1 VTEYATSSDGTQI
14 AFDRYGSGPAV
25 IFVPAAIQFR
35 ALSPQT
41 GELAQSLADQGFTV
55 VVYDRRG
62 RGETAAPGPYT
73 LAAELEDL
81 RSLIDAVDGRAALVG
96 NSSGGA
102 IALAAAAAGLPVT
115 ALALWE
121 VPLGAEL
128 GSEGAEFLAGLRE
141 RVAAGDQ
148 VGTIEF
154 YMRDMPPEW
163 LERAKRGPI
172 WPVMTA
178 ISATLVPDAEALAW
192 TQSAPHADLFS
203 SILVPVLAMHG
214 TEALPL
220 FPAAAQAVAMAVADG
235 RVVTVGGREHSWDA
249 GEMTKALA
257 DFLPR

>member
-1 VTEYATSSDGTQI
+1 VTEYATSSDGTRI

-41 GELAQSLADQGFTV
+41 GDLAKSVADNGFTV
-55 VVYDRRG
+55 VEYDRRG
-62 RGETAAPGPYT
+62 RGESASPGPYT
-73 LAAELEDL
+73 LAAELADL
-81 RSLIDAVDGRAALVG
+81 RALIDAVGGQAALVG

-102 IALAAAAAGLPVT
+102 IALAAAAGGLPVT
-115 ALALWE
+115 AVALWE
-121 VPLGAEL
+121 VPLGPEV
-128 GSEGAEFLAGLRE
+128 GSDGAEFLAGLRE
-141 RVAAGDQ
+141 RVDAGDE

-178 ISATLVPDAEALAW
+178 ISATLLPDAEALAW
-192 TQSAPHADLFS
+192 TQSAAHQDLFS
-203 SILVPVLAMHG
+203 SIDVPVLAMHG
-214 TEALPL
+214 TQALPL
-220 FPAAAQAVAMAVADG
+220 FPAAAKAVVAAVPHG
-235 RVVTVGGREHSWDA
+235 RVATVGGREHSWDRS
-249 GEMTKALA
+249 EMAQALA

>member
-1 VTEYATSSDGTQI
+1 VTEYATSSDGTRI

-25 IFVPAAIQFR
+25 IFVPAAMQFR
-35 ALSPQT
+35 AFAPQT
-41 GELAQSLADQGFTV
+41 GDLAAALAAKGFTV

-62 RGETAAPGPYT
+62 RGETVGEGPFT
-73 LAAELEDL
+73 LAAELADL
-81 RSLIDAVDGRAALVG
+81 RALIDAVGGRAGLVG

-102 IALAAAAAGLPVT
+102 IALAAASAGLPVT
-115 ALALWE
+115 AVALWE

-128 GSEGAEFLAGLRE
+128 GSAGAEFLAGLRE
-141 RVAAGDQ
+141 RVEAGDE
-148 VGTIEF
+148 VGSVEF

-163 LERAKRGPI
+163 LERARKSPA

-203 SILVPVLAMHG
+203 PIGVPVLAMYG

-220 FPAAAQAVAMAVADG
+220 FPRAAEAVAAAVPDG
-235 RVVTVGGREHSWDA
+235 RVATLAGREHGWDLT
-249 GEMTKALA
+249 EMTKVLA

>member
-1 VTEYATSSDGTQI
+1 VTEYATSSDGTRI

-41 GELAQSLADQGFTV
+41 GDLAKSVADNGFTV

-62 RGETAAPGPYT
+62 RGESASPGPYT
-73 LAAELEDL
+73 LAAELADL
-81 RSLIDAVDGRAALVG
+81 RALIDAVGGQAALVG

-102 IALAAAAAGLPVT
+102 IALAAAAGGLPVT
-115 ALALWE
+115 AVALWE
-121 VPLGAEL
+121 VPLGPEL
-128 GSEGAEFLAGLRE
+128 GSDGAEFLAGLRE
-141 RVAAGDQ
+141 RVDARDE

-178 ISATLVPDAEALAW
+178 ISATLLPDAEALAW
-192 TQSAPHADLFS
+192 TQSAPHQDLFS
-203 SILVPVLAMHG
+203 SIDVPVLAMHG
-214 TEALPL
+214 TQALPL
-220 FPAAAQAVAMAVADG
+220 FPAAAKAVVAAVPHG
-235 RVVTVGGREHSWDA
+235 RVATVGGREHSWDRS
-249 GEMTKALA
+249 EMAQALA